1 MKVASYGA
9 DAMLNLTCR
18 IVAVILVIF
27 GAQNIAP
34 MGLASD
40 YTAATTGGWGFDF
53 TGADF
58 TKKPGDDF
66 FRYANGGWYD
76 RAVIPADR
84 SSIGPSIGLSMAAE
98 ARIREIL
105 EQERQG
111 GGPSAQADAS
121 KIGAFYAAFMNEA
134 RAEALD
140 VQPIAAL
147 IAMIRSASTR
157 AELVDLMGASCRSF
171 FDSVFSLRV
180 SHDDAAPG
188 RYVVSIGQG
197 GLGLNRDYYVAPRLA
212 EKKRAYLTYMTQLL
226 GMIDW
231 QAPAETAAAILAFET
246 AIARVSWT
254 ETERS
259 DPNKTYNPMTVSALE
274 KSAPFPWRRLLAN
287 ANLGGLEHLVVV
299 EKTALPKIA
308 AIYARTPLR
317 TLKAWQAF
325 HLADAAAPY
334 LSKRFVAANFAFHGK
349 VMTGVAQQPERWSR
363 AVDTIE
369 DAMGQAVGRAYA
381 ARYFSPETKAQI
393 ADLTAELG
401 IALKA
406 RIERLDWMS
415 QRTKRKAL
423 DKLARLNV
431 KIGYPDKWRDY
442 SGLEVRPDDLVGNIQ
457 AALKFDWLMDV
468 KRLHSRVDRSEWDT
482 SPQTVNAFYD
492 DNLNEMILPAGMF
505 QLPFFDPGA
514 DPAANYGGMGAVIGH
529 EMSHAFDNEGRKY
542 DGNGRLSTWWTR
554 ADARQFKARAAKLV
568 RQFDGYEPLSGVYV
582 KGNLTLG
589 ENIADLA
596 GASVALDAYHHSLG
610 DRPAPVID
618 GLTGD
623 QRFFLSYAQSW
634 REKSTSASI
643 RQQIVSDPHAPEQYR
658 VNGVLR
664 NMDAWYKAFNVKPSD
679 KLYLSP
685 KNRVRIW

>member
-1 MKVASYGA
+1 
-9 DAMLNLTCR
+9 MLNLTCR
-18 IVAVILVIF
+18 IAAVFLVIF
-27 GAQNIAP
+27 GAQSIAP
-34 MGLASD
+34 IGLASD
-40 YTAATTGGWGFDF
+40 YLPAATAGWRFDF
-53 TGADF
+53 AGANF
-58 TKKPGDDF
+58 AKKPGDDF

-76 RAVIPADR
+76 HVVIPADR
-84 SSIGPSIGLSMAAE
+84 SSIGPSVLLSMTKE
-98 ARIREIL
+98 ARMREIL
-105 EQERQG
+105 EQAREG
-111 GGPSAQADAS
+111 SSPSAPADSS
-121 KIGAFYAAFMNEA
+121 KIGAFYAAFMDEA

-140 VQPIAAL
+140 VQPIAAP

-157 AELVDLMGASCRSF
+157 AELVDLMGAGCRSF
-171 FDSVFSLRV
+171 FNSVFSLEIGL
-180 SHDDAAPG
+180 HDPAPG
-188 RYVVSIGQG
+188 RYGVSISQG
-197 GLGLNRDYYVAPRLA
+197 GLGLNRDYYVAPSLA
-212 EKKRAYLTYMTQLL
+212 QEKTAYLTYMRQLL

-231 QAPAETAAAILAFET
+231 EAPAETAAAILAFET
-246 AIARVSWT
+246 AIARVSWAD
-254 ETERS
+254 TERS
-259 DPNKTYNPMTVSALE
+259 DPNKTYNPVTVSALE

-287 ANLGGLEHLVVV
+287 ADLGHLQHVVVV
-299 EKTALPKIA
+299 EKTAVPKIA

-325 HLADAAAPY
+325 HLADTAAPY
-334 LSKRFVAANFAFHGK
+334 LSKRFVDANFAFHGK
-349 VMTGVAQQPERWSR
+349 LMTGLAEQSERWKR

-369 DAMGQAVGRAYA
+369 EAMGQAVGRAYV
-381 ARYFSPETKAQI
+381 ARYFLPETKAQI
-393 ADLTAELG
+393 ADLTAELR

-415 QRTKRKAL
+415 QWTKRKAL
-423 DKLARLNV
+423 DKLARVNV
-431 KIGYPDKWRDY
+431 KIGYPDKWQDY

-457 AALKFDWLMDV
+457 AALKFEWLTNV

-482 SPQTVNAFYD
+482 SPGTVNAFYD
-492 DNLNEMILPAGMF
+492 DNLNEMILPAGMV

-529 EMSHAFDNEGRKY
+529 EMSHAFDDRGRKY
-542 DGNGRLSTWWTR
+542 DGNGRLSNWWMR
-554 ADARQFKARAAKLV
+554 ADSRQFKARAAQLV

-589 ENIADLA
+589 ENVADLA
-596 GASVALDAYHHSLG
+596 GALIALDAYHHSLG
-610 DRPAPVID
+610 NKPAPVID

-634 REKSTSASI
+634 REKSTDAAI
-643 RQQIVSDPHAPEQYR
+643 RQEIVSDPHAPDQYR

>member
-1 MKVASYGA
+1 
-9 DAMLNLTCR
+9 MLNLTCR
-18 IVAVILVIF
+18 IAAVFLVIF
-27 GAQNIAP
+27 GAQSIAP
-34 MGLASD
+34 IGLASD
-40 YTAATTGGWGFDF
+40 YLPAATAGWRFDF
-53 TGADF
+53 AGANF
-58 TKKPGDDF
+58 AKKPGDDF

-76 RAVIPADR
+76 HVVIPADR
-84 SSIGPSIGLSMAAE
+84 SSIGPSVLLSMTKE
-98 ARIREIL
+98 ARMREIL
-105 EQERQG
+105 EQAREG
-111 GGPSAQADAS
+111 SSPSAPADSS
-121 KIGAFYAAFMNEA
+121 KIGAFYAAFMDEA

-140 VQPIAAL
+140 VQPIAAP

-157 AELVDLMGASCRSF
+157 AELVDLMGAGCRSF
-171 FDSVFSLRV
+171 FNSVFSLEIGL
-180 SHDDAAPG
+180 HDPAPG
-188 RYVVSIGQG
+188 RYGVSISQG
-197 GLGLNRDYYVAPRLA
+197 GLGLNRDYYVAPSLA
-212 EKKRAYLTYMTQLL
+212 QEKTAYLTYMRQLL

-231 QAPAETAAAILAFET
+231 EAPAETAAAILAFET
-246 AIARVSWT
+246 AIARVSWAD
-254 ETERS
+254 TERS
-259 DPNKTYNPMTVSALE
+259 DPNKTYNPVTVSALE

-287 ANLGGLEHLVVV
+287 ADLGHLQHVVVV
-299 EKTALPKIA
+299 EKTAVPKIA
-308 AIYARTPLR
+308 AIYARTSLR

-325 HLADAAAPY
+325 HLADTAAPY
-334 LSKRFVAANFAFHGK
+334 LSKRFVDANFAFHGK
-349 VMTGVAQQPERWSR
+349 LMTGLAEQSERWKR

-369 DAMGQAVGRAYA
+369 EAMGQAVGRAYV
-381 ARYFSPETKAQI
+381 ARYFLPETKAQI
-393 ADLTAELG
+393 ADLTAELR

-415 QRTKRKAL
+415 QWTKRKAL
-423 DKLARLNV
+423 DKLARVNV
-431 KIGYPDKWRDY
+431 KIGYPDKWQDY

-457 AALKFDWLMDV
+457 AALKFEWLTNV

-482 SPQTVNAFYD
+482 SPGTVNAFYD
-492 DNLNEMILPAGMF
+492 DNLNEMILPAGMV

-529 EMSHAFDNEGRKY
+529 EMSHAFDDRGRKY
-542 DGNGRLSTWWTR
+542 DGNGRLSNWWMR
-554 ADARQFKARAAKLV
+554 ADSRQFKARAAQLV

-589 ENIADLA
+589 ENVADLA
-596 GASVALDAYHHSLG
+596 GALIALDAYHHSLG
-610 DRPAPVID
+610 NKPAPVID

-634 REKSTSASI
+634 REKSTDAAI
-643 RQQIVSDPHAPEQYR
+643 RQEIVSDPHAPDQYR

>member
-1 MKVASYGA
+1 
-9 DAMLNLTCR
+9 MLNLTCR
-18 IVAVILVIF
+18 IAAVFLVIF
-27 GAQNIAP
+27 GAQSIAP
-34 MGLASD
+34 IGLASD
-40 YTAATTGGWGFDF
+40 YLPAATAGWRFDF
-53 TGADF
+53 AGANF
-58 TKKPGDDF
+58 AKKPGDDF

-76 RAVIPADR
+76 HVVIPADR
-84 SSIGPSIGLSMAAE
+84 SSIGPSVLLSMTKE
-98 ARIREIL
+98 ARMREIL
-105 EQERQG
+105 EQAREG
-111 GGPSAQADAS
+111 SSPSAPADSS
-121 KIGAFYAAFMNEA
+121 KIGAFYAAFMDEA

-140 VQPIAAL
+140 VQPIAAP

-157 AELVDLMGASCRSF
+157 AELVDLMGAGCRSF
-171 FDSVFSLRV
+171 FNSVFSLEIGL
-180 SHDDAAPG
+180 HDPAPG
-188 RYVVSIGQG
+188 RYGVSISQG
-197 GLGLNRDYYVAPRLA
+197 GLGLNRDYYVAPSLA
-212 EKKRAYLTYMTQLL
+212 QEKTAYLTYMRQLL

-231 QAPAETAAAILAFET
+231 EAPAETAAAILAFET
-246 AIARVSWT
+246 AIARVSWAD
-254 ETERS
+254 TERS
-259 DPNKTYNPMTVSALE
+259 DPNKTYNPVTVSALE

-287 ANLGGLEHLVVV
+287 ADLGHLQHVVVV
-299 EKTALPKIA
+299 EKTAVPKIA

-325 HLADAAAPY
+325 HLADTAAPY
-334 LSKRFVAANFAFHGK
+334 LSKRFVDANFAFHGK
-349 VMTGVAQQPERWSR
+349 LMTGLAEQSERWKR

-369 DAMGQAVGRAYA
+369 EAMGQAVGRAYV
-381 ARYFSPETKAQI
+381 ARYFLPETKAQI
-393 ADLTAELG
+393 ADLTAELR

-415 QRTKRKAL
+415 QWTKRKAL
-423 DKLARLNV
+423 DKLARVNV
-431 KIGYPDKWRDY
+431 KIGYPDKWQDY

-457 AALKFDWLMDV
+457 AALKFEWLTNV

-482 SPQTVNAFYD
+482 SPGTVNAFYD
-492 DNLNEMILPAGMF
+492 DNLNEMILPAGMV

-529 EMSHAFDNEGRKY
+529 EMSHAFDDRGRKY
-542 DGNGRLSTWWTR
+542 DGNGRLSNWWMR
-554 ADARQFKARAAKLV
+554 ADSRQFKARAAQLV

-589 ENIADLA
+589 ENVADLA
-596 GASVALDAYHHSLG
+596 GALVALDAYHHSLG
-610 DRPAPVID
+610 NKPAPVID

-634 REKSTSASI
+634 REKSTDAAI
-643 RQQIVSDPHAPEQYR
+643 RQEIVSDPHAPDQYR

>member
-9 DAMLNLTCR
+9 ETMLNLTCR
-18 IVAVILVIF
+18 IAVVILVIC
-27 GAQNIAP
+27 ASQSVAP
-34 MGLASD
+34 MGLALD
-40 YTAATTGGWGFDF
+40 HLPAGTGGWGFDF
-53 TGADF
+53 TGTNFA
-58 TKKPGDDF
+58 KKPGDDF
-66 FRYANGGWYD
+66 FRYANGDWYD
-76 RAVIPADR
+76 RVVIPADR
-84 SSIGPSIGLSMAAE
+84 SSIGPSTLLTMTAE

-105 EQERQG
+105 EQAQQG
-111 GGPSAQADAS
+111 DAPPAQTDAS
-121 KIGAFYAAFMNEA
+121 KIGDFYGAFMDEA

-140 VQPIAAL
+140 VRPIAAL
-147 IAMIRSASTR
+147 IAMVRHASTR
-157 AELVDLMGASCRSF
+157 AELVDLMGASRRSF
-171 FDSVFSLRV
+171 FDSVFSLEIGLQ
-180 SHDDAAPG
+180 DAARG
-188 RYVVSIGQG
+188 RYVVLIGQG
-197 GLGLNRDYYVAPRLA
+197 GLGLDRDYYVAPGLGD
-212 EKKRAYLTYMTQLL
+212 KKTRYLRYMTQLL
-226 GMIDW
+226 RMIDW
-231 QAPAETAAAILAFET
+231 QAPAKTAAAILAFET
-246 AIARVSWT
+246 AIAKVTWT

-259 DPNKTYNPMTVSALE
+259 DPNKTYNPVTVSALE
-274 KSAPFPWRRLLAN
+274 KAAPFPWRRLLAK
-287 ANLGGLEHLVVV
+287 ADLGRIEHVVVV
-299 EKTALPKIA
+299 EKTAVPKIA
-308 AIYARTPLR
+308 AIYARTPLP

-334 LSKRFVAANFAFHGK
+334 LSKRFVDANFAFHEK
-349 VMTGVAQQPERWSR
+349 FMAGVAEQPERWRR
-363 AVDTIE
+363 AVDAID
-369 DAMGQAVGRAYA
+369 DAMGQAVGQAYV

-393 ADLTAELG
+393 AELTAELRL
-401 IALKA
+401 ALKA
-406 RIERLDWMS
+406 RIERLNWMS

-431 KIGYPDKWRDY
+431 KIGYPDKWQDY

-457 AALKFDWLMDV
+457 AALKFEWLMNV
-468 KRLHSRVDRSEWDT
+468 KRLHSRVDRNEWDT

-492 DNLNEMILPAGMF
+492 DNLNEMILPAGML

-514 DPAANYGGMGAVIGH
+514 DAAVNYGGMGALIAH
-529 EMSHAFDNEGRKY
+529 EMIHAFDDQGRKY
-542 DGNGRLSTWWTR
+542 DGNGKLSAWWTQ
-554 ADARQFKARAAKLV
+554 ADARQFKARAAQLV
-568 RQFDGYEPLSGVYV
+568 RQFDGYGPLADAHV

-596 GASVALDAYHHSLG
+596 GASVALDAYHHSIG
-610 DRPAPVID
+610 DKPAPVID

-634 REKSTSASI
+634 REKSTDASI